1 MVRKFFTSHKKRGF
15 TLIELTITIGIL
27 GLALTA
33 TGGVLISVVR
43 SFQKQAEI
51 QRVERNGDLA
61 TRVISEKVRKAKNVE
76 LNTITVNGNPA
87 SYLAIYGTNS
97 AGADT
102 LDYIGYYPGSTTG
115 TCPSLQNGFIFMQTD
130 SNPATP
136 TPPDPSVINSDRYK
150 VTSDKNDGVNIS
162 AFSVSI
168 SNGIPVEVSV
178 TIDVESSQC
187 GTIGSTI
194 QKEFTSFATA
204 RASY

>member
-1 MVRKFFTSHKKRGF
+1 MVRKFFLKNKKRGF

-51 QRVERNGDLA
+51 QRVERNGDLV
-61 TRVISEKVRKAKNVE
+61 TRIISERVRKAKNVE
-76 LNTITVNGNPA
+76 LNSLNINGSPY
-87 SYLAIYGTNS
+87 SYLAIYGENS
-97 AGADT
+97 SGVDSI
-102 LDYIGYYPGSTTG
+102 DYIGYYPGTTSGCPGST
-115 TCPSLQNGFIFMQTD
+115 NGFVYLQTD
-130 SNPATP
+130 SNPTSP
-136 TPPDPSVINSDRYK
+136 TPPNPAVINSDRYK
-150 VTSDKNDGVNIS
+150 VTSDKNDGVNIT
-162 AFSVSI
+162 AFNVSI

-187 GTIGSTI
+187 GTIGSKI

-204 RASY
+204 RGSY